1 MQTPMLK
8 ISILTPI
15 YGVEKYIEQCAR
27 SLFEQSY
34 VNIEYIFVNDCT
46 PDQSISILN
55 DVIKLYPTR
64 KEQVHIIHHSQN
76 QGVGAA
82 RQTALMEANGD
93 YVMFVDSDDFLPID
107 AVEKLAEKIVEKRV
121 GKVVDNNVDNIATTS
136 TTIRNEQPP
145 DLIDGGY
152 CEWRNGKASLPRMPF
167 DIEKQKYLKLLI
179 CQNLITNRLW
189 GRIYKRSVITDHKIF
204 FQKGVDYAEDLFWNA
219 QFLYHAQSKVVLNE
233 VVYGYRTD
241 NINSYNHS
249 ISEKNLLSYF
259 RSFHLLAMFLEHQ
272 PTARHYRKALDIGL
286 VNAYRWAKNAHV
298 DLSKADDI
306 IAYHPKSWMIRSVIQ
321 LIRWGVPIKYVNWL
335 YLSYRRLYVYL
346 S

>member
-8 ISILTPI
+8 ISILTPV

-55 DVIKLYPTR
+55 EVIKQYPTR

-82 RQTALMEANGD
+82 RQTALLEAKGD
-93 YVMFVDSDDFLPID
+93 YVMFVDSDDFLPVD
-107 AVEKLAEKIVEKRV
+107 AVEKLVEKAVDKIV
-121 GKVVDNNVDNIATTS
+121 DNYITSSATTKS
-136 TTIRNEQPP
+136 EDFP

-152 CEWRNGKASLPRMPF
+152 CEWKDGKASQPRLPF
-167 DIEKQKYLKLLI
+167 DIEKNKYLKLLI

-189 GRIYKRSVITDHKIF
+189 GRIYKRSVIIDHMIF

-219 QFLYHAQSKVVLNE
+219 QFLYYTKSKAILNKVVYN
-233 VVYGYRTD
+233 YRTD
-241 NINSYNHS
+241 NINSYNHT

-259 RSFHLLAMFLEHQ
+259 RSLHLLTMFLEQQ
-272 PTARHYRKALDIGL
+272 PTVSCYRKALDIGL
-286 VNAYRWAKNAHV
+286 VNAYRWAKSAHV
-298 DLSKADDI
+298 ELKKADNI
-306 IAYHPKSWMIRSVIQ
+306 IAYRPKSWMIRSVIQ
-321 LIRWGVPIKYVNWL
+321 LIRWGVPIKYVNWI
-335 YLSYRRLYVYL
+335 YLSYRKLYVYF